1 MVEAGDTRWTP
12 RVTPLLSLP
21 ACAPDSVVVEQAHG
35 FCCFGPHQRAG
46 VLQQQDQGC
55 GHRVSKVRAVDT
67 ESARSGLWT
76 QSQQDQGCGHRVS
89 KVRAVDTARSRLWT
103 QSQQGQGC
111 GHRVSKVRAVDTARS
126 RLWTHSK
133 VKAVDTESARS
144 GLWT

>member
-12 RVTPLLSLP
+12 RVTLLLSLP

-67 ESARSGLWT
+67 
-76 QSQQDQGCGHRVS
+76 
-89 KVRAVDTARSRLWT
+89 
-103 QSQQGQGC
+103 
-111 GHRVSKVRAVDTARS
+111 ARS

-144 GLWT
+144 GL